1 MKRERVIEIVQLW
14 HGLNRDAAAK
24 YVDAL
29 IARGDRT
36 IRIHHELVDIE
47 P

>member
-1 MKRERVIEIVQLW
+1 MKRERVIEIVQIW
-14 HGLNRDAAAK
+14 HGLNRDEAAK

>member
-1 MKRERVIEIVQLW
+1 MKRERVIEIVQIC
-14 HGLNRDAAAK
+14 HGLNRDDTAN

-36 IRIHHELVDIE
+36 ICIHHELVDIE